1 MSKGNPKAANLIIEW
16 GPRSVRVFDG
26 STRNIQ
32 NFDSIQAASSFVG
45 SRPAII
51 AISRRMIFTRTTRV
65 PNAAISDIRLVLSM
79 RLGDLFPLPSSD
91 LAYDFLLTDDV
102 SIEGRLAIVTAM
114 SAQDLRRIR
123 EDCKNAGVKVAQI
136 LPVALGSVLL
146 LQSLGKT
153 AAAVVSQ
160 DDDGIGI
167 DIIDNKVLRY
177 SRVATEID
185 SLHAEVGRTY
195 AVSGGQTADII
206 VTGGLNLPDADQTV
220 KLTCFEAIL
229 NAPEALTL
237 NIELPET
244 VALRA
249 KKIRDQ
255 RQRVALLMVLTALA
269 CVAGAYTRYDKAAS
283 AVALQDAGVKKTLTQ
298 LQKRQ
303 KDTETKATALVG
315 AQKSLDL
322 AFKSGQRYS
331 DLAAIISSDVPDGVW
346 LGGLSL
352 ERGKRLV
359 LRGVAISNEKVKA
372 YTDKLSNESRL
383 RNVRLEFANDGSI
396 DLKPVVQFSISA
408 FPNGNVPLVDLTQVK
423 RK

>member
-1 MSKGNPKAANLIIEW
+1 
-16 GPRSVRVFDG
+16 
-26 STRNIQ
+26 
-32 NFDSIQAASSFVG
+32 
-45 SRPAII
+45 
-51 AISRRMIFTRTTRV
+51 
-65 PNAAISDIRLVLSM
+65 
-79 RLGDLFPLPSSD
+79 
-91 LAYDFLLTDDV
+91 
-102 SIEGRLAIVTAM
+102 
-114 SAQDLRRIR
+114 
-123 EDCKNAGVKVAQI
+123 
-136 LPVALGSVLL
+136 
-146 LQSLGKT
+146 
-153 AAAVVSQ
+153 
-160 DDDGIGI
+160 
-167 DIIDNKVLRY
+167 
-177 SRVATEID
+177 
-185 SLHAEVGRTY
+185 
-195 AVSGGQTADII
+195 
-206 VTGGLNLPDADQTV
+206 
-220 KLTCFEAIL
+220 
-229 NAPEALTL
+229 
-237 NIELPET
+237 
-244 VALRA
+244 
-249 KKIRDQ
+249 
-255 RQRVALLMVLTALA
+255 MVLTALA

-322 AFKSGQRYS
+322 AFKYGQRYS

-359 LRGVAISNEKVKA
+359 LRGVAFSNEKVKA